1 VKKIPIT
8 SSAKVIMK
16 IKICVPVIGKT
27 LNEFLKNLTQVQA
40 IADMVEL
47 RVDEIKNLK
56 KIDLQL
62 IRKKTIKVAIL
73 TSKKT
78 EIIIKALN
86 LKFDYVDVDLSQIS
100 SLKLTNKEKNRIILS
115 FHNFEKTPNMNE
127 LIVIVNNMRKFKTG
141 VIKIAT
147 VVRNDEDLGNLFRLI
162 LAKKKRDNLIVVGMG
177 RKGKITRVLGPIL
190 GSFLTFA
197 STPFGKTAPGQIDLN
212 KMQNIYKIINY

>member
-1 VKKIPIT
+1 
-8 SSAKVIMK
+8 MK